1 MKRHWKRV
9 LIVILLLAVIGA
21 ILFVAARGL
30 GREDEDIVKKE
41 YTYKVK
47 TLKIE
52 PGLNYA
58 FTVTGQALAGQ
69 RAHIPAERRANVQEV
84 YVKPGD
90 EVAEGDALLLLHSE
104 SLDSSFLNTRLLYA
118 NAQANLSMTQ
128 AVASNQTASE
138 RLRLET
144 AELQLQNT
152 LAQNQ
157 AERRQSEEQVSAAK
171 LNAELSVSQAQTAF
185 ETAQK
190 NLVQTKALHASA
202 MLVAQTG
209 IDNAIRSLKTSM
221 FTGLSTANEL
231 LEASD
236 DFRGSAG
243 RYGDLVG
250 RTAGSMKDEA
260 VQALGT
266 AADAYMNA
274 QDAYASMRHA
284 ASLAET
290 ALDKTLVALNF
301 TVPTG
306 ALTETVLNSYIA
318 SLSQSLAS
326 VRAGIASLES
336 ANGSYLAAA
345 ASNKAGLVA
354 AQQQVESAQRALD
367 SAKQDAGG
375 KSQAVIN
382 AEAQH
387 ASALARLSAAEDG
400 ARKAAESAR
409 LAYENSRR
417 SADLQVLGAKNA
429 LVSAEDALNQIGITR
444 DKLLVRAPFKGM
456 VADVPVKLG
465 DEVNAGSAL
474 VTVENPDT
482 LIIQAFLSQEDARRV
497 SAGDA
502 VRIGE
507 DGSGTVTAVSR
518 SADPVS
524 KKYKIEIDPWSGEDM
539 NPGQFVRIEFTS
551 AAGPDGDRLFI
562 PITAVLIASN
572 ETYVWTIGDGRTI
585 KTTVTLGDIQG
596 DHVEVI
602 DGIAPGTEIIIQGG
616 RIIEEEGTR
625 VEVVE

>member
-21 ILFVAARGL
+21 ILFVAARSL

-58 FTVTGQALAGQ
+58 FTVTGQAVAGQ
-69 RAHIPAERRANVQEV
+69 RANIPAERRANVQEV
-84 YVKPGD
+84 YVKTGD

-104 SLDSSFLNTRLLYA
+104 SLDSSFLNTQLLYA

-157 AERRQSEEQVSAAK
+157 AERRQSEEQVAAVRLSAS
-171 LNAELSVSQAQTAF
+171 LSVSQAQTAL

-209 IDNAIRSLKTSM
+209 VDNAVRSLKTSM

-231 LEASD
+231 LEASG

-243 RYGDLVG
+243 KYRDLVG

-274 QDAYASMRHA
+274 QDAYASMRDA

-375 KSQAVIN
+375 TSQAVIN

-417 SADLQVLGAKNA
+417 SADLQILGAKNA

-474 VTVENPDT
+474 ITVENPDT
-482 LIIQAFLSQEDARRV
+482 LIIQAFVSQEDARRV
-497 SAGDA
+497 SAGDE

-518 SADPVS
+518 SADAVS
-524 KKYKIEIDPWSGEDM
+524 KKYKIEIDPNGADL